1 MKHVKTQHDMAE
13 DLDDLISKTRNW
25 IEENNDYLYNT
36 VLVILVIWI
45 LVAIVLYVIASLV
58 LKSSSSSS
66 TTKSTLRNQ

>member
-1 MKHVKTQHDMAE
+1 MKSAKQRDMAE